1 MTTAATTTTTA
12 TTTVDTNVFDFKSSN
27 DSPIASKTVIES
39 YPTLTKLENLQQ
51 KNTETKQ
58 LESGKKKFMLQ
69 TSPFFKKM
77 ISKISNT
84 PSRPIEKTLKHTKS
98 KIQSKK
104 SLKKEKNQEKTK
116 KEKTQKIIENQEEEE
131 KEKKIQ
137 IVDGKLNK
145 KRKIDNID
153 TISVASQLKRTNHLD
168 FSSDNEPTD
177 IENNDDNDESSV
189 IIEKSDDDDDKSSEN
204 KKEKNKKVKKIK
216 VASSPRISTSTNSE
230 SLENS
235 SSEDITSN
243 NKRHKNLTNIEND
256 DENEY
261 EKNLEEKIEK
271 IFNVKED
278 NCLCKECNV
287 DNSTKNKELYS
298 IQLKNDESIRVHK
311 SVLICSNYFK
321 VMFQNGWSI
330 RDKTIL
336 LKNVDKNIFLY
347 ILLFIKRLSMH
358 GNENVATQKTLK
370 PLNKISKSQK
380 QNDESVEK
388 DDDNSSN
395 SENEK
400 KQIKIFY
407 HDEWILEFCEK
418 QSYETILKILIACEY
433 LGIETLIDTISF
445 FIYSKTNGKTNAE
458 IIKEFNITIPEKN
471 MFFPAELEV

>member
-1 MTTAATTTTTA
+1 MTTTTA
-12 TTTVDTNVFDFKSSN
+12 TTTVDTNIYDFKSSN
-27 DSPIASKTVIES
+27 DSPIAFKTVIES
-39 YPTLTKLENLQQ
+39 PPHSTKSEKLQ
-51 KNTETKQ
+51 KEKTETNQ
-58 LESGKKKFMLQ
+58 FESGKKKFMLH

-77 ISKISNT
+77 ISKVSNT
-84 PSRPIEKTLKHTKS
+84 PSRSIEKTSKHTKS

-116 KEKTQKIIENQEEEE
+116 KEKTQKTIENQEEEE

-137 IVDGKLNK
+137 IIDGKFNK
-145 KRKIDNID
+145 KRKINNVD
-153 TISVASQLKRTNHLD
+153 TVSVVSQLKRTNHLD
-168 FSSDNEPTD
+168 FSSDNDPTD
-177 IENNDDNDESSV
+177 IESDDDNDESSAV
-189 IIEKSDDDDDKSSEN
+189 IEKSEDDDDKSSEN
-204 KKEKNKKVKKIK
+204 KKEKNKKAKKIK

-230 SLENS
+230 SFDNS
-235 SSEDITSN
+235 SSEDTTSN
-243 NKRHKNLTNIEND
+243 NKKHKNLTNVEND
-256 DENEY
+256 DDNKD
-261 EKNLEEKIEK
+261 EKNLEKKIEK

-278 NCLCKECNV
+278 YCLCKKCNV
-287 DNSTKNKELYS
+287 DKSIKNKELYL

-336 LKNVDKNIFLY
+336 LTNIDKNIFLY
-347 ILLFIKRLSMH
+347 ILLLIKRLSIH
-358 GNENVATQKTLK
+358 GNENIATQKILK
-370 PLNKISKSQK
+370 PLNKISKLQK
-380 QNDESVEK
+380 QNNESVEK
-388 DDDNSSN
+388 DDEHKNDSSSN
-395 SENEK
+395 SEDEK

-418 QSYETILKILIACEY
+418 QSYETSLKILIACEY

-458 IIKEFNITIPEKN
+458 IIEQFNITIPTKN